1 MRNIVDPLC
10 FPYNSPM
17 IWLILSILSV
27 LQWIL
32 LRLLGVGS
40 HLHPYLE
47 VLLSGVAIM
56 GAGFLLSTAS
66 EAAQK
71 DISRSFAVA
80 LLALIAILP
89 EYAVDVYYAW
99 RGAQDPVY
107 VHYAAANMTG
117 ANRLLLGVFWPLVVF
132 LYVFRHRKAHHITLD
147 PSFRLELVFLSLAT
161 LVSFLFP
168 VFRFISLWASLVL
181 MVLFAVYIFYTILAE
196 RHEPELE
203 GAAEW
208 IGAFAQPF
216 RGITVTLLFVYAGV
230 GILMAAEPFAEGLI
244 ASGKL
249 LGISEFFLV
258 QWLAPVASE
267 APELVVVSIL
277 AWQGKSTS
285 ALGALVSSKV
295 NQWTLLIAALPIA
308 FSIGLG
314 HLAALPLD
322 PLQVEEIFLTAAQS
336 LFGIALISDLTLTRR
351 ESVALLVLFFL
362 QFFIPHEQ
370 IRILIAWAY
379 ILLSISVFLI
389 YRSHLR
395 GWFRAWAYLVNPKG
409 G

>member
-1 MRNIVDPLC
+1 M
-10 FPYNSPM
+10 S
-17 IWLILSILSV
+17 WLILSLLAV
-27 LQWIL
+27 LQWMV
-32 LRLLGVGS
+32 LRLLGGA
-40 HLHPYLE
+40 HLHPYL
-47 VLLSGVAIM
+47 VVALSGLAIM

-80 LLALIAILP
+80 VLALIAILP

-107 VHYAAANMTG
+107 IHYAAANMTG

-132 LYVFRHRKAHHITLD
+132 LYTFRHPKENRITLD
-147 PSFRLELVFLSLAT
+147 RSFRLELVFLSMAT

-168 VFRFISLWASLVL
+168 ALRFISLWASLVL
-181 MVLFAVYIFYTILAE
+181 ILLFAVYIVYTIRAE

-203 GAAEW
+203 GAAAW
-208 IGAFAQPF
+208 VGSLTQPL
-216 RGITVTLLFVYAGV
+216 RGWAVTGLFLYAGM

-244 ASGKL
+244 ESGKL

-258 QWLAPVASE
+258 QWLAPLASE

-277 AWQGKSTS
+277 AWQGKSTA

-295 NQWTLLIAALPIA
+295 NQWTLLIAALPVA

-336 LFGIALISDLTLTRR
+336 LFGIALISDLTLTRK
-351 ESVALLVLFFL
+351 ESLALLALFFL

-370 IRILIAWAY
+370 IRILIAWGY
-379 ILLSISVFLI
+379 VLLSLGVFLLF
-389 YRSHLR
+389 RSHLR
-395 GWFRAWAYLVNPKG
+395 GWWKAWLYLKTPNG
-409 G
+409 RDAS